1 MKKASAFVTK
11 AVAFARS
18 PQGKR
23 DYSLAVTAVT
33 AIVALLKAF
42 KGF

>member
-1 MKKASAFVTK
+1 MKKVSAFVAK
-11 AVAFARS
+11 VVAFARS

-23 DYSLAVTAVT
+23 DWSLAVTAVT
-33 AIVALLKAF
+33 AVVAAIKAF